1 LSRIL
6 EFLSRPGCHLCDEV
20 RPAVHRVASRRRL
33 VVVEIDIDQ
42 HDHLVTEFGLRIPV
56 VRRNGEV
63 VAEGAFDYRRLLAR
77 VR

>member
-1 LSRIL
+1 M
-6 EFLSRPGCHLCDEV
+6 
-20 RPAVHRVASRRRL
+20 HRVASRRRL